1 MGMLTGKLMV
11 ISTNHNCL
19 GVSENGV
26 APYFGHLNKEHV
38 MIIHWNCHFSA
49 DSTNNK
55 SGKISTNSWR

>member
-1 MGMLTGKLMV
+1 MGMLTGKLMA

-38 MIIHWNCHFSA
+38 MIIH
-49 DSTNNK
+49 
-55 SGKISTNSWR
+55 